1 MKYMALLTV
10 LLLTACG
17 FSPMYGNSAATN
29 NASIK
34 SNLDL
39 VEIAVIPDREGQF
52 LRNELIDRFYING
65 YPSTPR
71 YNLSI
76 DKVRERVSNF
86 DITINNEA
94 TRRQVLL
101 STKMALKDTQ
111 TNEVI
116 LSRSLNA
123 VTSYNVLES
132 EFSTVVTEQSAREAA
147 LNDLAR
153 QIEQQVV
160 LYLNR

>member
-17 FSPMYGNSAATN
+17 FSPMYGKSAATN

-71 YNLSI
+71 YNLAI
-76 DKVRERVSNF
+76 GKVRERVSNF